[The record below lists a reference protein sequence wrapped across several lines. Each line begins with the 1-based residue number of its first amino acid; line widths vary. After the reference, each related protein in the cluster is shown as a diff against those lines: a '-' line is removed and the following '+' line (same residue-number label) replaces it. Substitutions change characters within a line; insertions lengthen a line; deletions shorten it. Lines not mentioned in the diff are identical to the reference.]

1 MFMLYGILF
10 LLYVSYLRYMFHD
23 IFIIHLYVYY
33 MFFNLLYIS
42 IFTVIDFEFI

>member
-1 MFMLYGILF
+1 MLYEILF
-10 LLYVSYLRYMFHD
+10 LLDMSYLRYMFHY

-33 MFFNLLYIS
+33 MFFNLLHIS